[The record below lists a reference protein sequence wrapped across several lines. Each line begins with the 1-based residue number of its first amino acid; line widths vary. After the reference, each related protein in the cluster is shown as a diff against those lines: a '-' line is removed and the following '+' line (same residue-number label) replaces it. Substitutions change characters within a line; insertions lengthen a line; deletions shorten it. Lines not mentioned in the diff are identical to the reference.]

1 MVPTGEVQGGEVL
14 GPHQCIQGLLD
25 PGEWV
30 GITNSLQ
37 VQSPVVDTE
46 PKTAVLLPHQDH
58 RSCVGTVALH
68 NDSLGQESLD
78 VFLHLLELVWRYAP
92 VGLRD
97 WGIITG
103 GDAVLHCLSIPK
115 IEVILGK
122 PMGIL
127 VQQGMQRGPL
137 VVSAVKC
144 RAGNSMEGSME
155 TVISLQVVVICT
167 PSSLSMPSTACNTAT
182 GVRLARM

>member
-1 MVPTGEVQGGEVL
+1 M
-14 GPHQCIQGLLD
+14 
-25 PGEWV
+25 
-30 GITNSLQ
+30 
-37 VQSPVVDTE
+37 
-46 PKTAVLLPHQDH
+46 
-58 RSCVGTVALH
+58 
-68 NDSLGQESLD
+68 
-78 VFLHLLELVWRYAP
+78 FLHLLELVWRYAP

-97 WGIITG
+97 WGIIAG

-122 PMGIL
+122 TVGIL
-127 VQQGMQRGPL
+127 IKQGMQPGPSNAGQGTASEGAD
-137 VVSAVKC
+137 SAMK
-144 RAGNSMEGSME
+144 GPME